1 MYLNLLKQ
9 PTIRNGGNNMN
20 SLQFGTEVIWI
31 YHVQSSR
38 ESSKHHIKLRIAATI
53 QFQILCIVIW
63 TNLYH
68 LRLCLDTSNLPG
80 QRHGDWAHVTSKS
93 RPPNCWKKW
102 TNITYTSYKKY
113 TVLHWRQRHQS
124 RVLNYWPLLYIPTE
138 NWRITAVSNFVLKV
152 VTGNL
157 AVGAAQPQKFRQ
169 CDHLE
174 MGQKVS

>member
-38 ESSKHHIKLRIAATI
+38 ESSKHHIKLCIAATI

-93 RPPNCWKKW
+93 RPPNGWQKW
-102 TNITYTSYKKY
+102 TNITYTSYKKNIVCLALTPEASEHGSWLFAPPIQTY
-113 TVLHWRQRHQS
+113 WKLKDYSSQS
-124 RVLNYWPLLYIPTE
+124 FCDGSSYW
-138 NWRITAVSNFVLKV
+138 
-152 VTGNL
+152 
-157 AVGAAQPQKFRQ
+157 
-169 CDHLE
+169 
-174 MGQKVS
+174 